1 LAVILHFWR
10 KTSMI
15 SRLLLF
21 LSIALLSGCGGP
33 KVGPREAAAE
43 FFQQCA
49 SGQSSAAY
57 QSATKL
63 FQLGRTEKYFDAR
76 VHDLGLHQVK
86 SVEWSPAEPRTDTQR
101 VRGVFQFNDKEPL
114 TLQVTMAQE
123 NGQWRVLSAK
133 REGGANDD
141 VFAVLARSSDTE
153 MERTMAFVDPV
164 AKALPSERQLQQLV
178 ETTLMDF
185 NKSVQKADFSEFFA
199 SVSDRWKYR
208 GKDPRALSYSG
219 TDPRRL
225 QESDPT
231 NTAQRLTIEALKSA
245 FQPFVEAKIDLSP
258 LKGKPMTLDEPARL
272 TSDGVLTMGG
282 HYKEFVFQGGFPP
295 QPRRITF
302 KMEYVFEGSSWKLF
316 GVTINAQPPEA
327 AAKR

>member
-1 LAVILHFWR
+1 
-10 KTSMI
+10 MI

-21 LSIALLSGCGGP
+21 LSMALLSGCGGP

-49 SGQSSAAY
+49 SGQTGAAY

-63 FQLGRTEKYFDAR
+63 FQLGRTEKYFEAR
-76 VHDLGLHQVK
+76 IQDLGLNHVK
-86 SVEWSPAEPRTDTQR
+86 SVEWSPAEARANTQR
-101 VRGVFQFNDKEPL
+101 VRGVFQLNDREPL
-114 TLQVTMAQE
+114 TLQVTMAE
-123 NGQWRVLSAK
+123 ESGRWRVLSAK
-133 REGGANDD
+133 REGPPFDD
-141 VFAVLARSSDTE
+141 VFAVIARSSDTE
-153 MERTMAFVDPV
+153 MERTLAFVDPV
-164 AKALPSERQLQQLV
+164 AKTLPTERQLQQLV

-185 NKSVQKADFSEFFA
+185 NKAIQKADFTEFFA

-219 TDPRRL
+219 TDSRRL
-225 QESDPT
+225 QESDPM

-295 QPRRITF
+295 QPRRMTF
-302 KMEYVFEGSSWKLF
+302 KVEYVFEGSSWKLF
-316 GVTINAQPPEA
+316 GITVNAQPPET
-327 AAKR
+327 AAKK